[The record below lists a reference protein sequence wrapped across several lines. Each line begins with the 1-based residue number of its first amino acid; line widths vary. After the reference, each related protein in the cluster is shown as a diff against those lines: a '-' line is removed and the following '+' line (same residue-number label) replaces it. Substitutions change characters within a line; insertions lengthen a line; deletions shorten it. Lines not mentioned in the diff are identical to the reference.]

1 MTSLRTRWNRRL
13 LTLFC
18 DLWMPRHL
26 NWPIGQSERTK
37 TDWLTLYGGNI
48 FRPIFMLLTMVSF
61 LFAANVLQG
70 VAVEV
75 VGRRPDEPS
84 ELVALTNKA
93 IIFYVDVTFLIRVDL
108 NNSEL
113 GKNLILNN
121 RDVVSCVT
129 RQPFQTRALRGCR
142 RGESGLRRTYSP

>member
-1 MTSLRTRWNRRL
+1 MTSLQTRWNRRL

-18 DLWMPRHL
+18 DLWLPRHL

-84 ELVALTNKA
+84 ELVALTNEA
-93 IIFYVDVTFLIRVDL
+93 IIFYVDVAFLIGVDL
-108 NNSEL
+108 SESDRNMIVNDHTLL
-113 GKNLILNN
+113 GTANLFKSGHCEAAEGESRICGELIL
-121 RDVVSCVT
+121 SEHKT
-129 RQPFQTRALRGCR
+129 
-142 RGESGLRRTYSP
+142 